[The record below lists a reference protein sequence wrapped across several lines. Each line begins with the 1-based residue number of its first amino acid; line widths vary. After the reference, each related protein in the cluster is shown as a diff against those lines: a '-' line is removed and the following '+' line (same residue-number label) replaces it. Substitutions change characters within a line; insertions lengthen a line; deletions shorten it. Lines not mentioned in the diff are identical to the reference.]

1 MSLTTAQARI
11 ILDDVAFQ
19 DWTFLFAE
27 CSIARGANYDI
38 SCGWWLQVQFA
49 AFDPTAGDMMLQK
62 GRKWYVSSHAT
73 PSELVQTAFKA
84 VMTAMEHEIRES
96 FYYRNAAI
104 FGPHFDVDEL
114 AERLPQLQLRAP
126 LEKDTAS

>member
-1 MSLTTAQARI
+1 MSLTTEQARK

-19 DWTFLFAE
+19 DWTFVLV
-27 CSIARGANYDI
+27 SYDMAG
-38 SCGWWLQVQFA
+38 GWWLQVQFA
-49 AFDPTAGDMMLQK
+49 AFDPTAGDVALQK

-84 VMTAMEHEIRES
+84 VMTAMEHEVREA

-114 AERLPQLQLRAP
+114 AQRMPQLQLRAP

>member
-1 MSLTTAQARI
+1 VSLTTEQARL

-19 DWTFLFAE
+19 DWTFLFA
-27 CSIARGANYDI
+27 
-38 SCGWWLQVQFA
+38 SCGTDAGWWLQVQFA
-49 AFDPTAGDMMLQK
+49 AFDPTAGDVAWQK
-62 GRKWYVSSHAT
+62 GRKWYVSCHAT

-84 VMTAMEHEIRES
+84 VMTAMEHEVRES

-114 AERLPQLQLRAP
+114 AQRMPQLQLRAP